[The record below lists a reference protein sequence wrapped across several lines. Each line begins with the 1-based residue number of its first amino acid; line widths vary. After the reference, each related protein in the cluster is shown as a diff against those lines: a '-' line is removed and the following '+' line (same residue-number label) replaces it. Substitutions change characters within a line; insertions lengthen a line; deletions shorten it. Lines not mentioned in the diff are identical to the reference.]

1 MPRFAAAVPGA
12 PSFLPRGETLSV
24 PLGGPGSQ
32 LAERKVGLKEQELAA
47 TLAAPFRFGRPMRVN
62 SDTSNILPNR

>member
-32 LAERKVGLKEQELAA
+32 LAERNVGLKEQ
-47 TLAAPFRFGRPMRVN
+47 TSCDSYSPFRFGRPMRVN
-62 SDTSNILPNR
+62 SDTSN